1 MTEKSREI
9 TLEGIIL
16 RKVPFRETSMILDI
30 FTNKL
35 GIIPVMA
42 KGIRKEKS
50 KNTGLIELLNELD
63 LVLYKNPS
71 SDWFIYKSAA
81 LTRAHLFEVDFKT
94 GVLMQAAAEIYRQLI
109 IPGEDAEKLY
119 ELFLKYL
126 QFIPQ
131 VKKNGIAI
139 FWRFL
144 LRLFRLIGIEFN
156 STTCINCGNKGNFIA
171 YFPQKHGFIC
181 KKCFRP
187 VYDDLVF
194 EISGE
199 QAELFSNINHIGNML
214 DEIEISEENI
224 NQLNRIFLTHL
235 SEHFHKKFHLKSLDI
250 YKV

>member
-1 MTEKSREI
+1 MEKSREI
-9 TLEGIIL
+9 ILEGIIL
-16 RKVPFRETSMILDI
+16 RKVPFRETSIILDI
-30 FTNKL
+30 FINKL
-35 GIIPVMA
+35 GVIPVMA

-50 KNTGLIELLNELD
+50 KNAGITEILNELE

-71 SDWFIYKSAA
+71 SDWYIYKSAA

-94 GVLMQAAAEIYRQLI
+94 GVLMQAAVEIYRQLI
-109 IPGEDAEKLY
+109 IPREDAEKLY

-156 STTCINCGNKGNFIA
+156 TSACVNCGNEEVFAA

-187 VYDDLVF
+187 VHANLVF

-199 QAELFSNINHIGNML
+199 QAELFSNLNHIGNML
-214 DEIEISEENI
+214 DKLQISKSTIQQI
-224 NQLNRIFLTHL
+224 NKILLIHL
-235 SEHFHKKFHLKSLDI
+235 SEHFHKTFYLKSIEL
-250 YKV
+250 Y

>member
-1 MTEKSREI
+1 
-9 TLEGIIL
+9 
-16 RKVPFRETSMILDI
+16 
-30 FTNKL
+30 
-35 GIIPVMA
+35 MA

-50 KNTGLIELLNELD
+50 KSAGLTEILNELE

-71 SDWFIYKSAA
+71 SDWYIYKSAS

-94 GVLMQAAAEIYRQLI
+94 GILMQAAAEIYRQLI

-119 ELFLKYL
+119 ELLLKYL
-126 QFIPQ
+126 QFVLQ

-156 STTCINCGNKGNFIA
+156 STTCINCGSKGDFIA

-187 VYDDLVF
+187 VYNDLVF

-199 QAELFSNINHIGNML
+199 QAELFTNLNHIGNML
-214 DEIEISEENI
+214 DELQISKSTIQQI
-224 NQLNRIFLTHL
+224 NKILLLHL
-235 SEHFHKKFHLKSLDI
+235 AEHFHKSFYLKSIKL
-250 YKV
+250 Y

>member
-9 TLEGIIL
+9 ILEGIIV
-16 RKVPFRETSMILDI
+16 RKVHYRETSIILDI

-50 KNTGLIELLNELD
+50 KSAGLTEILNELE

-71 SDWFIYKSAA
+71 SDWYIYKSAS

-94 GVLMQAAAEIYRQLI
+94 GILMQAAAEIYRQLI

-119 ELFLKYL
+119 ELLLKYL
-126 QFIPQ
+126 QFVLQ

-156 STTCINCGNKGNFIA
+156 STTCINCGSKGDFIA

-187 VYDDLVF
+187 VYNDLVF

-199 QAELFSNINHIGNML
+199 QAELFTNLNHIGNML
-214 DEIEISEENI
+214 DELQISKSTIQQI
-224 NQLNRIFLTHL
+224 NKILLLHL
-235 SEHFHKKFHLKSLDI
+235 AEHFHKSFYLKSIKL
-250 YKV
+250 Y

>member
-1 MTEKSREI
+1 MTEKNREI
-9 TLEGIIL
+9 ILEGIIL
-16 RKVPFRETSMILDI
+16 RKVPFRETSIILDI

-35 GIIPVMA
+35 GIIPIMA

-50 KNTGLIELLNELD
+50 KNAGLTEILNELE

-71 SDWFIYKSAA
+71 SEWYIFKSAS

-94 GVLMQAAAEIYRQLI
+94 SVLMQAAVEIYRQLI

-119 ELFLKYL
+119 ELFIKYL

-131 VKKNGIAI
+131 IKKNGIAI

-144 LRLFRLIGIEFN
+144 LSLFRLIGIEFN
-156 STTCINCGNKGNFIA
+156 STTCINCGNIGDFVA

-194 EISGE
+194 EISGK
-199 QAELFSNINHIGNML
+199 QAELFYNINHIGNML
-214 DEIEISEENI
+214 DEIKISEKNI
-224 NQLNRIFLTHL
+224 DQLNRIFLTHL
-235 SEHFHKKFHLKSLDI
+235 SEHFHKKFHLKSIEL
-250 YKV
+250 Y

>member
-9 TLEGIIL
+9 ILEGIIL
-16 RKVPFRETSMILDI
+16 RKVPFRETSIILDI

-50 KNTGLIELLNELD
+50 KNAGLTEILNELE

-71 SDWFIYKSAA
+71 SDWYIFKSAA
-81 LTRAHLFEVDFKT
+81 LTKAHLFEVDFKT
-94 GVLMQAAAEIYRQLI
+94 SVLMQAAAEIYRQLI

-144 LRLFRLIGIEFN
+144 LRLFRLMGIEFN
-156 STTCINCGNKGNFIA
+156 STTCINCGNKGDFIA
-171 YFPQKHGFIC
+171 YFPRKHGFIC

-199 QAELFSNINHIGNML
+199 QAELFYNINHIGNML
-214 DEIEISEENI
+214 DKLQISKPTIQQI
-224 NQLNRIFLTHL
+224 NKILLLHL
-235 SEHFHKKFHLKSLDI
+235 SEHFHKPFYLKSIEL
-250 YKV
+250 Y

>member
-1 MTEKSREI
+1 MTAKSREI

-16 RKVPFRETSMILDI
+16 RKVPFRETSIILDI
-30 FTNKL
+30 FTSKL

-50 KNTGLIELLNELD
+50 KNTGLTEILNELE

-71 SDWFIYKSAA
+71 SEWYIFKSAA

-109 IPGEDAEKLY
+109 IPGEDSKRLY

-144 LRLFRLIGIEFN
+144 LRLFRLMGIEFN
-156 STTCINCGNKGNFIA
+156 STTCINCGNKGDFIA

-187 VYDDLVF
+187 MYDDLVF

-199 QAELFSNINHIGNML
+199 QAELFYNINHIGNML
-214 DEIEISEENI
+214 DKLQISKSTIQQI
-224 NQLNRIFLTHL
+224 NKILLLHL
-235 SEHFHKKFHLKSLDI
+235 SEHFNKPFYLKSIEL
-250 YKV
+250 Y

>member
-16 RKVPFRETSMILDI
+16 RKVLFRETSMILDI

-71 SDWFIYKSAA
+71 SDWYIYKSAA
-81 LTRAHLFEVDFKT
+81 LTRVHLFEVDFKT

-156 STTCINCGNKGNFIA
+156 TSTCINCGNEEVFAA

-187 VYDDLVF
+187 VYNDLVF

-199 QAELFSNINHIGNML
+199 QAELFTNLNHIGNML
-214 DEIEISEENI
+214 DELQISKSTIQQI
-224 NQLNRIFLTHL
+224 NKILLLHL
-235 SEHFHKKFHLKSLDI
+235 AEHFHKSFYLKSIEL
-250 YKV
+250 Y